1 MTQVSQPTI
10 PLFIPDDW
18 KDYEL
23 IDSGDGGK
31 LERFGTYTIA
41 RPDPRAIWQISAP
54 KEVWDNADALY
65 IRTTKDSGDWQIK
78 RPPPEPWVVHYDK
91 IAFTLKPTS
100 FKHVGIF
107 PEQAVN
113 WRWMTELIHGK
124 FPNVLNLFAYSGG
137 ATLAAAAAGAKVTH
151 VDSAKSAI
159 TWARENAV
167 ASHLANAPI
176 RWIVDDAYK
185 FAQREVRR
193 GVKYDAI
200 IMDPPRFGRGTQ
212 GEVWKLEENLPKLL
226 AVCKELL
233 SPKPLF
239 ILINAYTA
247 DMSSVVVER
256 LLSDLTRNLNGTVSL
271 AELALKET
279 ASGRLLPSGIC
290 ARWEAR

>member
-1 MTQVSQPTI
+1 MTQIAQPTI

-41 RPDPRAIWQISAP
+41 RPDPRAIWEISAP
-54 KEVWDNADALY
+54 KETWDNADALY
-65 IRTTKDSGDWQIK
+65 VRTNKDSGDWQIK
-78 RPPPEPWVVHYDK
+78 TPPPSPWHVRYDT
-91 IAFTLKPTS
+91 IVFTLKPTS

-107 PEQAVN
+107 PEQAIN
-113 WRWMTELIHGK
+113 WRWMTELIRGK
-124 FPNVLNLFAYSGG
+124 SPNILNLFAYTGG

-151 VDSAKSAI
+151 VDSAKSTIA
-159 TWARENAV
+159 WAKENAQ
-167 ASHLANAPI
+167 ASHLSDAPI

-193 GVKYDAI
+193 GNSYDAI
-200 IMDPPRFGRGTQ
+200 IMDPPRFGRGSQ

-226 AVCKELL
+226 SVCKQLL
-233 SPKPLF
+233 STHPLF

-247 DMSSVVVER
+247 DMSSVVIER
-256 LLSDLTRNLNGTVSL
+256 LLSDLTRHLAGHVTL

-290 ARWEAR
+290 ARWQA